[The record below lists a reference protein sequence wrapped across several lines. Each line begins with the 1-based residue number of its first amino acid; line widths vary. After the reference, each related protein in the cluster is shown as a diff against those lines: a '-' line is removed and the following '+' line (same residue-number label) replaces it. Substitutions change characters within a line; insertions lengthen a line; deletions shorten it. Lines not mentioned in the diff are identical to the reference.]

1 MTNFLIVL
9 DVILG
14 VILLGFLGF
23 WAYNRIQAKRLG
35 GELTNEEFKA
45 GMRKSQIIDVREAN
59 EFKHEHIDGA
69 RNIPYTMFKYQ
80 YTELRP
86 DLPVYLYSD
95 SLTMTMRCASILR
108 KHNVDMYICGHIHNF
123 QHIRVPGSDIDYVV
137 NSAASLARKVEPIEG
152 TKFCS
157 PEPGFSVCS
166 IDKKELNLRMIDKK
180 GNVLYTV
187 TRKK

>member
-45 GMRKSQIIDVREAN
+45 GMRKAQIIDVREAA

-80 YTELRP
+80 YSELRP

-95 SLTMTMRCASILR
+95 SLTMTLRCASILR
-108 KHNVDMYICGHIHNF
+108 KHNF
-123 QHIRVPGSDIDYVV
+123 
-137 NSAASLARKVEPIEG
+137 AKVFYL
-152 TKFCS
+152 KD
-157 PEPGFSVCS
+157 GFSQW
-166 IDKKELNLRMIDKK
+166 D
-180 GNVLYTV
+180 G
-187 TRKK
+187 RKKAAKN